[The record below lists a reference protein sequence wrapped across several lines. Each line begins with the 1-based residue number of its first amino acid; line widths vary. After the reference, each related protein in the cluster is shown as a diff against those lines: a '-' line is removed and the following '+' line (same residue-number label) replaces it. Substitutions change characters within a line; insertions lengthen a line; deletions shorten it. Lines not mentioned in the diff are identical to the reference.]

1 MDEPRFDPL
10 DYVSVLNR
18 RKWWFIV
25 PVVLS
30 IVVGVMLVW
39 LLPRS
44 YQATTT
50 VAVSSP
56 RVAPNVVGAAEINR
70 EERMRAVSQQ
80 LLSRAVLERTARLE
94 KLDQNQSIDAAV
106 NDLRSEISVL
116 LPESLTPGSGPS
128 QLSPEQKAQL
138 DSYLISVE
146 DTDPRY
152 YHFWPDVGHL
162 AACGVD
168 PMETYKKYRSRMIG
182 THLRDVAGPA
192 EPPARARMVPFGE
205 GIVKLPALI
214 AFLRGTKFT
223 GCVMGEGAGN
233 QPMHDYM
240 AQTLG
245 LEM

>member
-146 DTDPRY
+146 DTDPRQAQR
-152 YHFWPDVGHL
+152 L
-162 AACGVD
+162 ANRLAQVFVEENNKSREISAQDTSQFIEGELRASENRLSALEAKLR
-168 PMETYKKYRSRMIG
+168 ET
-182 THLRDVAGPA
+182 
-192 EPPARARMVPFGE
+192 
-205 GIVKLPALI
+205 
-214 AFLRGTKFT
+214 
-223 GCVMGEGAGN
+223 
-233 QPMHDYM
+233 
-240 AQTLG
+240 
-245 LEM
+245 